1 MEEIDL
7 KELFDYLKGKIIW
20 IILAVFFAVIVGNVY
35 TIITR
40 VPMYKTNVSLVLVSE
55 KNGDGNEVYNSS
67 EQQLNK
73 NLVGTYSEIA
83 KSKTVL
89 NKVIKNLDLDIS
101 YTDLKN
107 RIEVTSVENTEI
119 INIYVSDKNPKMATI
134 TANEIAN
141 VFVTEVN
148 NFYKLNNVNILDEAT
163 NVKTP
168 YNVNYVKD
176 NIIYVLIGI
185 VVSLGVLFIIF
196 YFDTSIKTSEEIEKK
211 LGLTVIGSVPKAR
224 KE

>member
-134 TANEIAN
+134 IANEIAN

-163 NVKTP
+163 NVKVP

-185 VVSLGVLFIIF
+185 VVSLGILFIIF

>member
-20 IILAVFFAVIVGNVY
+20 IIFAVFLAVIVGNVY
-35 TIITR
+35 TIVTR

-55 KNGDGNEVYNSS
+55 KTGDGNEVYNSS

-134 TANEIAN
+134 IANEIAN

-185 VVSLGVLFIIF
+185 VVSLGILFIIF

>member
-148 NFYKLNNVNILDEAT
+148 NLYKLNNVNILDEAT

-185 VVSLGVLFIIF
+185 VVSLGILFIIF

>member
-134 TANEIAN
+134 IANEISS

>member
-1 MEEIDL
+1 
-7 KELFDYLKGKIIW
+7 
-20 IILAVFFAVIVGNVY
+20 
-35 TIITR
+35 
-40 VPMYKTNVSLVLVSE
+40 
-55 KNGDGNEVYNSS
+55 
-67 EQQLNK
+67 
-73 NLVGTYSEIA
+73 
-83 KSKTVL
+83 
-89 NKVIKNLDLDIS
+89 
-101 YTDLKN
+101 
-107 RIEVTSVENTEI
+107 
-119 INIYVSDKNPKMATI
+119 MATI

>member
-35 TIITR
+35 TIVTR

-148 NFYKLNNVNILDEAT
+148 KFYKLNNVNILDEAT
-163 NVKTP
+163 NVKVP

-185 VVSLGVLFIIF
+185 VVSLGILFIIF

-224 KE
+224 KG

>member
-20 IILAVFFAVIVGNVY
+20 IIFAVFLAVIVGNVY
-35 TIITR
+35 TIVTR

-134 TANEIAN
+134 IANEIAN

-185 VVSLGVLFIIF
+185 VVSLGILFIIF

>member
-55 KNGDGNEVYNSS
+55 NNGDGNEVYNSS

-185 VVSLGVLFIIF
+185 VVSLGILFIIF

>member
-101 YTDLKN
+101 YTELKN

>member
-134 TANEIAN
+134 IANEISS

-148 NFYKLNNVNILDEAT
+148 KFYKLNNVNILDEAT
-163 NVKTP
+163 NVKVP

-185 VVSLGVLFIIF
+185 VVSLGILFIIF

>member
-1 MEEIDL
+1 M
-7 KELFDYLKGKIIW
+7 
-20 IILAVFFAVIVGNVY
+20 
-35 TIITR
+35 
-40 VPMYKTNVSLVLVSE
+40 
-55 KNGDGNEVYNSS
+55 
-67 EQQLNK
+67 
-73 NLVGTYSEIA
+73 
-83 KSKTVL
+83 
-89 NKVIKNLDLDIS
+89 DIS

-176 NIIYVLIGI
+176 NIIYVFIGT
-185 VVSLGVLFIIF
+185 VVSLGILFIIF

>member
-185 VVSLGVLFIIF
+185 VVSLGILFIIF

>member
-20 IILAVFFAVIVGNVY
+20 IIFAVFLAVIVGNVY
-35 TIITR
+35 TIVTR

-176 NIIYVLIGI
+176 NIIYVFIGT
-185 VVSLGVLFIIF
+185 VVSLGILFIIF